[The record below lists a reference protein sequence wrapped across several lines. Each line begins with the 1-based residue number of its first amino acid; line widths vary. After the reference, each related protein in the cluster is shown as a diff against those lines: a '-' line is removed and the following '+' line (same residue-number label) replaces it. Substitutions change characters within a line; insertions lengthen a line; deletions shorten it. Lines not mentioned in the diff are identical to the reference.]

1 MSESLILPDIDSE
14 RLRELMEG
22 ISVFGATGDGGI
34 HRPAG
39 TTEHGQARDWLRQRF
54 ADQAM
59 RVAIDGIG
67 NLFGILEWA
76 GPDAP
81 LIMTGSHLDS
91 QPNGGR
97 FDGAYGVMAS
107 LEAITALRE
116 HVTAT
121 GEKPRCNFAVV
132 DWMNEEGARYQPSL
146 LGSRV
151 FAGLLNLDY
160 ALSREDGAGKSIR
173 EELWLTGYLGS
184 DTPPKPTCYVEMH
197 VECGGM
203 LEATGKQV
211 APFERY
217 WGALKVR
224 IGVIGKQTHTGP
236 TPMAERYDA
245 LLGAAYVI
253 AGVHELVSRAS
264 DTLYTSVGRIE
275 VLPNSPNIVPGEAT
289 LFAELRSP
297 EMAVLEWAEVELG
310 KVLNE
315 SARRAR
321 VGVKIQNIDRRPAG
335 RFDED
340 LSHLAEQSAE
350 SLGLSTMRIDTIAGH
365 DGIALLHVCPA
376 VVVAV
381 PSIGGIC
388 HNPIEFTPHEDLVNG
403 TQVLLRMLWQLHRAG
418 GDPKRF
424 RHLADGQVR

>member
-1 MSESLILPDIDSE
+1 MPESVTFPEIDGE
-14 RLRELMEG
+14 RLRALMDG
-22 ISVFGATGDGGI
+22 ISAFGDTGDGGV

-39 TTEHGQARDWLRQRF
+39 TTEHGEARDWLRQRF
-54 ADQAM
+54 AEHGM

-81 LIMTGSHLDS
+81 LILTGSHLDS

-107 LEAITALRE
+107 LEAITALKA
-116 HVTAT
+116 HFAAT
-121 GEKPRCNFAVV
+121 GEKPRCNFAIV

-146 LGSRV
+146 LGSSV
-151 FAGLLNLDY
+151 FAGLLDLDY
-160 ALSREDGAGKSIR
+160 ALSRKDGAGKSVR
-173 EELWLTGYLGS
+173 EELARTGYLGS
-184 DTPPKPTCYVEMH
+184 DAPPKPATYVEMH
-197 VECGGM
+197 VECGGV
-203 LEATGKQV
+203 LEKTGKQI

-224 IGVIGKQTHTGP
+224 IGMTGKQTHTGP
-236 TPMAERYDA
+236 TPMEDRHDA

-253 AGVHELVSRAS
+253 TGIRDLGPRAA

-275 VLPNSPNIVPGEAT
+275 VVPNSPNIVPGEAV

-297 EMAVLEWAEVELG
+297 EMSVLEWAEAELA
-310 KVLNE
+310 KVLDDAA
-315 SARRAR
+315 ARAG
-321 VGVKIQNIDRRPAG
+321 VAVKIQNIDRRPAG
-335 RFDED
+335 RFSES
-340 LSHLAEQSAE
+340 LCRLAEQSAE
-350 SLGLSTMRIDTIAGH
+350 SLGLSRMRIDTIGGH
-365 DGIALLHVCPA
+365 DGIPMLQVCPS

-403 TQVLLRMLWQLHRAG
+403 TQVLVRMLWQLDRAG
-418 GDPKRF
+418 GDPGR
-424 RHLADGQVR
+424 L